1 MNRCLLRLSTV
12 AAILF
17 LSVHCVSAAII
28 SGTIKDAKN
37 KDALIGATIMIDGTT
52 IGAAASLEGS
62 FRIDAAP
69 AGDLLLRVSTI
80 GYETMERPVLIASLS
95 DSIFL
100 DLFLNETALEGEE
113 VIIEG
118 AAEKGSAKRE
128 LDDRMTSVVMTDG
141 LSAEAIRKAP
151 DPSVA
156 SVIRRATGVSTSG
169 GDPIIR
175 GLGVRYSKVSLNN
188 AFVSGTEPNRSAVSL
203 DLFPASMMSQVTIN
217 KSYTPDQFG
226 EFGGG
231 TINMNTWD
239 ALGDNE
245 LSVSMKTSMNSQS
258 TGRTFLSYHG
268 GSFDLL
274 GFDDGTRSLPS
285 AIRNATSKITLRG
298 QFSDIGY
305 TEPELE
311 ALSRTFPNT
320 WNTQQVT
327 AGPNQSFNWAL
338 SRGSSLFGKKLD
350 YMVSGR
356 YSNANNYK
364 EVERSIYKGG
374 TGNTIELQ
382 HRYNFDHY
390 NQSVG
395 LGGIAAFRW
404 ESSPLTRFRF
414 QSMYNHELEDETR
427 YFEGWNDDRGKF
439 IHDTR
444 LRFVSQ
450 STFTNQLSGNHVM
463 PSFAQSVLEWRTSY
477 SLGTRY
483 EPDTREFQYEAD
495 PGEPFVL
502 ADESQSGSRIFN
514 DLTDHTITAAMDWQL
529 HPEATELKLKT
540 GFALVNRWRD
550 SETRFFQ
557 FEPQSYHTVDISQD
571 PESIF
576 SADNISAS
584 GFLVREATR
593 PTDSYDAKQ
602 QIAAFYMM
610 AEQPLTARLRVIGG
624 ARIEQAHQE
633 VNSYELF
640 AATTTPVKGELDNLD
655 ILPALN
661 LIYALAERENLRL
674 AASQTV
680 SRPDFRELSAFEF
693 TDIIGG
699 HAVIGNPNLKRALI
713 RNLDLRW
720 EKMSGFSDLVAVSA
734 FYKHFHNPVEVTI
747 QPTAQNRV
755 SYENAQGA
763 ENYGLEFEVRRQLG
777 NVTELLDP
785 FSMSVNLTLV
795 QSDIQLSDSTAGIQT
810 SSRRPLHGQSPYL
823 LNAGLSYASFNS
835 GTQAD
840 IFLHVF
846 GKRIDEVGSKPLP
859 DIYELPHPD
868 LDFAVRQS
876 LNSRFSI
883 SGTAQNLL
891 DPEIRF
897 QQGDKY
903 TERYRLGRTFSV
915 GLSYK
920 G

>member
-1 MNRCLLRLSTV
+1 MNCHLNRLFISF
-12 AAILF
+12 AAVLIL
-17 LSVHCVSAAII
+17 VQTAAAATI
-28 SGTIKDAKN
+28 SGKISDTQTGE
-37 KDALIGATIMIDGTT
+37 ALIGATIMIDGTS
-52 IGAAASLEGS
+52 IGAAASLDGS
-62 FRIDAAP
+62 FLIESAP
-69 AGDLLLRVSTI
+69 AGELLLRASII
-80 GYETMERPVLIASLS
+80 GYETLEQSLVIVSAS
-95 DSIFL
+95 DSAFIDISL
-100 DLFLNETALEGEE
+100 HETSLQGAE
-113 VIIEG
+113 VVIEG

-128 LDDRMTSVVMTDG
+128 LEDRITSVVMTDG
-141 LSAEAIRKAP
+141 LSAEAMRKAP

-156 SVIRRATGVSTSG
+156 SVIRRATGVSVSG

-175 GLGVRYSKVSLNN
+175 GLGIRYSKVTLND

-203 DLFPASMMSQVTIN
+203 DLFPSSMMSQVTIN

-226 EFGGG
+226 EFSGG

-239 ALGDNE
+239 ALGANE
-245 LSVSMKTSMNSQS
+245 LSVSVKTSVNSQT
-258 TGRTFLSYHG
+258 TGRNFLTYSG
-268 GSFDLL
+268 GGLDLL
-274 GFDDGTRSLPS
+274 GYDDGTRALPDV
-285 AIRNATSKITLRG
+285 IRNASTKITLRG

-305 TEPELE
+305 SAAELE
-311 ALSRTFPNT
+311 ALSKSFPNT
-320 WNTQQVT
+320 WNTRQVT
-327 AGPNQSFNWAL
+327 AGPNQSFNWSL

-350 YMVSGR
+350 YILSGR
-356 YSNANNYK
+356 YSNASNFK

-374 TGNTIELQ
+374 ADNTVELQ
-382 HRYNFDHY
+382 HNYNFEHY
-390 NQSVG
+390 SRSVG

-404 ESSPLTRFRF
+404 ETSPLTRFRF

-427 YFEGWNDDRGKF
+427 YFEGWNDDRGKN
-439 IHDTR
+439 IQDTR

-450 STFTNQLSGNHVM
+450 NTYTNQLSGRHVM
-463 PSFAQSVLEWRTSY
+463 PSFAQSVLDWKVSH

-483 EPDTREFQYEAD
+483 EPDTREFQYEAN
-495 PGEPFVL
+495 PGEAFVL

-514 DLTDHTITAAMDWQL
+514 DLTDHTITVSSDWQL
-529 HPEATELKLKT
+529 HPEASELKLKT
-540 GFALVNRWRD
+540 GFAVVNRWRD

-557 FEPQSYHTVDISQD
+557 FEPQSYHTVDISRD

-576 SADNISAS
+576 SAEHINSS

-593 PTDSYDAKQ
+593 PTDSYDAAQ
-602 QIAAFYMM
+602 QIAAVYMM
-610 AEQPLTARLRVIGG
+610 AEHPLTSKLRVIGG

-640 AATTTPVKGELDNLD
+640 AASATPVKGELDNLD

-661 LIYALAERENLRL
+661 LIYALHERENLRL

-713 RNLDLRW
+713 QNLDLRW
-720 EKMSGFSDLVAVSA
+720 EKMSGVSDLVAISA

-747 QPTAQNRV
+747 QATAQNRV

-777 NVTELLDP
+777 AIYETLDP

-823 LNAGLSYASFNS
+823 LNAGLSYANYRS

-868 LDFAVRQS
+868 LDFSLRQPLTSHFS
-876 LNSRFSI
+876 LN
-883 SGTAQNLL
+883 GTAQNLL

-897 QQGDKY
+897 QQGDQY
-903 TERYRLGRTFSV
+903 TEHYRLGRTYSL
-915 GLSYK
+915 GLSYRR
-920 G
+920 